1 MTLEQ
6 DLRHS
11 VVGAGGSSA
20 ECTPPILYSCALH
33 ASTLWR
39 KKSNFLAPSVNV
51 KMQFIDLKG
60 HKHVNTSYN
69 EL

>member
-20 ECTPPILYSCALH
+20 ELTPPILYSRALH

-39 KKSNFLAPSVNV
+39 KRSIL
-51 KMQFIDLKG
+51 
-60 HKHVNTSYN
+60 
-69 EL
+69 